1 MYNEIIKGTKNADAE
16 LGIRKKGEDNRM
28 VVQIVGKQD
37 ISFDTKD
44 GSRIEGKNLFCLA
57 PNPNIEGLE
66 AMKLFVPKEIE
77 IPKGLELNKKIHID
91 FNHKGKIEAI
101 SIN

>member
-1 MYNEIIKGTKNADAE
+1 
-16 LGIRKKGEDNRM
+16 M
-28 VVQIVGKQD
+28 VVQVVGRQK

-44 GSRIEGKNLFCLA
+44 GSHIEGVALFCLA
-57 PNPNIEGLE
+57 QNANIDGLE

-77 IPKGLELNKKIHID
+77 IPKGLELNTKVHID

-101 SIN
+101 SIK